1 MILVTGGTG
10 FIGSNLV
17 KKLTQLGK
25 PVRILLHPSSDYE
38 KIPKGIPIDVALSS
52 YQDARSLKAAMRDV
66 DIIIHLAGTERRGTY
81 ADMENVDILGTRT
94 LVEVAESASVDR
106 IVMLSHIGADRAS
119 AFPVM
124 KAKGIGEQFIIQSKV
139 SHTIIRSAAVFGPGD
154 QFTTSFVGLIEAS
167 PIFFFMPGD
176 GSAKLQPVWI
186 DDLVA
191 CLTMIVD
198 DHDTMD
204 KIYSIGG
211 QEYLTFREIILI
223 IMEKI
228 GKNKPF
234 VNIPSPYLR
243 GLSVWLENSNR
254 NFPISIYWL
263 DYLAVDRT
271 TSLNVLPSEFGIMP
285 ERFRN
290 NLDYLRELTHA
301 KHPTK

>member
-10 FIGSNLV
+10 FIGNYLV

-25 PVRILLHPSSDYE
+25 PVRILLHPFSDYE
-38 KIPKGIPIDVALSS
+38 KIPKNMPIDVALSS

-66 DIIIHLAGTERRGTY
+66 DVIIHLAGTERSGTY
-81 ADMENVDILGTRT
+81 SDMENVDILGTRT
-94 LVEVAESASVDR
+94 LVEVAESASVER
-106 IVMLSHIGADRAS
+106 FVMLSHIGADRAS

-124 KAKGIGEQFIIQSKV
+124 KAKGIGEQFVIQSKL

-154 QFTTSFVGLIEAS
+154 QFTTSFARLIQAS
-167 PIFFFMPGD
+167 PFFFFMPGD

-186 DDLVA
+186 EDLIA
-191 CLTMIVD
+191 CLTMVVD
-198 DHDTMD
+198 SPDTMN
-204 KIYSIGG
+204 KSFSIGG
-211 QEYLTFREIILI
+211 QEYITFRDIITI

-228 GKNKPF
+228 GKTKPF

-243 GLSVWLENSNR
+243 ALSVWLENSNR

-290 NLDYLRELTHA
+290 NLDYLKELTYA
-301 KHPTK
+301 KYPRK